1 MNQKQLE
8 DANLAYEVALSF
20 LKSAK
25 LNVLKSKSLRS
36 EQIEQLNTN
45 LEQAEASIMLLENT
59 RNECYIISNISGQIV
74 NRFIEQYEIVTYMT
88 SLFNKRGSAK

>member
-1 MNQKQLE
+1 
-8 DANLAYEVALSF
+8 
-20 LKSAK
+20 
-25 LNVLKSKSLRS
+25 
-36 EQIEQLNTN
+36 
-45 LEQAEASIMLLENT
+45 MLLENT